1 MFKAVVGQTEGT
13 DTPRVTQTVIGQ
25 CRSQLKGLCPTAGI
39 LFAADHFDHALAVG
53 KIAAAFPRLELAGC
67 TSSGEM
73 SSSMGFSQDS
83 MCLMLFASDTIS
95 IAGGIGIDLSKAPGK
110 AVRHAVADAR
120 SRLDGEPSLCFIFPC
135 VLSGGIETVLSTIH
149 ETLGPECKLFGGVAG
164 ADQLTVKQISQ
175 FSRENVY
182 SDGISVLLFSGDI
195 RVSSVI
201 CNSWEP
207 VGYRSMV
214 DAVDGNRVKGI
225 GGRTAL
231 QFFRE
236 AFGPYAVP
244 LNEMPLAVFD
254 DNGRYYLRSP
264 ISYEENDESLGFATP
279 IPEGLKVQLTEATPE
294 NIITNVRDRLHRL
307 VEDVGADWSP
317 QVALLFSCV
326 SRRWIMGLRTREEL
340 DLALSILPA
349 NIPIAGFYT
358 FGEIAPISE
367 NKMPKLHNCT
377 LVALLLGE
385 DKSDSDACV
394 STVRHRVSAG
404 ETREEVELLAKK
416 LARARES
423 QTRLEMQKES
433 FTHVL
438 RRMSKDLTQAKHRIE
453 EQNQILKESLTLAQE
468 VQQSLIPDE
477 VPAVDGFEVAGCSLY
492 CDETGGDY
500 IDYLPG
506 KDGLAV
512 VVGDVSGHGIAAALL
527 MTTARALLRMRAG
540 IGGRPRAL
548 ITDLNRFLTS
558 DVADSGRFMTLI
570 YLRLNSDDRTVTW
583 VRAGHEPALC
593 YAPDTNRFNE
603 LRGQG
608 MALGVMDDV
617 TYDEYTSAPLNPGD
631 IIVLTT
637 DGITETRNTKGRLFG
652 RKRLMEI
659 VRKNANQSAASIL
672 EACLQGVQ
680 DFREGLPREDDE
692 TLVVIIAR

>member
-13 DTPRVTQTVIGQ
+13 NTPRVTRTVIGQ
-25 CRSQLKGLCPTAGI
+25 CRAQLKGLCPTAGI

-53 KIAAAFPRLELAGC
+53 GIAAAFPGLELAGC

-73 SSSMGFSQDS
+73 SSFMGFSQDS
-83 MCLMLFASDTIS
+83 MCLVLFASDTIS
-95 IAGGIGIDLSKAPGK
+95 IASGIGLGLSKAAGN

-135 VLSGGIETVLSTIH
+135 VLSGGIETVLSTIY
-149 ETLGPECKLFGGVAG
+149 ETLGPGCKLFGGVAG
-164 ADQLTVKQISQ
+164 ADQFTVSKILQ
-175 FSRENVY
+175 FSRKSVY
-182 SDGISVLLFSGDI
+182 SDGVSVLLFAGPLK
-195 RVSSVI
+195 VSSVI

-207 VGYRSMV
+207 VGYRSVV
-214 DAVDGNRVKGI
+214 DAVDGNRVKRI

-231 QFFRE
+231 RFFRE

-244 LNEMPLAVFD
+244 LYEMPLAIFE
-254 DNGRYYLRSP
+254 DNGRFYLRSP
-264 ISYEENDESLGFATP
+264 IRFDENDESLDCATP
-279 IPEGLKVQLTEATPE
+279 IPEGQKIQLTEATPE
-294 NIITNVRDRLHRL
+294 SIITNLKDRLHRL
-307 VEDVGADWSP
+307 VEDVDEDWCP
-317 QVALLFSCV
+317 RVALLFSCV

-340 DLALSILPA
+340 ALSISALPA

-358 FGEIAPISE
+358 FGEIAPIAE
-367 NKMPKLHNCT
+367 TKMPKLHNCT
-377 LVALLLGE
+377 LVAVLLGE
-385 DKSDSDACV
+385 DKSDLDACV
-394 STVRHRVSAG
+394 PAARHRVSAG
-404 ETREEVELLAKK
+404 ETREDVELLAKK

-438 RRMSKDLTQAKHRIE
+438 RRMTKDLARAKHRIE
-453 EQNQILKESLTLAQE
+453 EQTQILKESLTLAQE
-468 VQQSLIPDE
+468 VQQNLIPNE

-506 KDGLAV
+506 QDGLAV

-527 MTTARALLRMRAG
+527 MTTARALLRMRAS
-540 IGGRPRAL
+540 IGGTPAEFV
-548 ITDLNRFLTS
+548 TDLNRFLAS
-558 DVADSGRFMTLI
+558 DVGESGRFMTLI
-570 YLRLNSDDRTVTW
+570 YLRLNPDERTVTW

-593 YAPDTNRFNE
+593 YTPDTNKFHE
-603 LRGQG
+603 LRGEG
-608 MALGVMDDV
+608 MALGVVDDI
-617 TYDEYTSAPLNPGD
+617 TYHEYTSSPLQPGE

-637 DGITETRNTKGRLFG
+637 DGITETRDTRGRLFG

-659 VRKNANQSAASIL
+659 VRNSAHQPAGSIL

-680 DFREGLPREDDE
+680 DFRAGLPREDDE